1 MVDEKYIIKAL
12 KKIMGEEN
20 VITAPEKLE
29 TYACDGSFVKSLLPL
44 CAARPGDVEEV
55 QAIVRL
61 ANREQ
66 VALFLFSSGTT
77 FQGAH
82 IPTEVGITVDLRRL
96 NRIEL
101 IDTVARNAIIEPG
114 VTFAQLAAEAKKV
127 GLKPMTPVG
136 VPETASVLAT
146 YLEHTP
152 LYLWPRYKTWETLTV
167 KMVMPTGEILGTGQ
181 MALSASDRPYHWA
194 TNFAVIN
201 RLFFGAQGT
210 LGIGVQAAVTL
221 KNINPDRKFLF
232 VALDNIDKLG
242 EMSQALMRQEVN
254 DEFFVVDRQYLACML
269 AKNKA
274 EIKALCKVLPPWTL
288 VIGISGSMKKELTY
302 KELDIQ
308 DVLERFGL
316 KADENLSGVK
326 NIQQRLVKEIDH
338 PAGMLNQRR
347 YMGGCSYIACMAS
360 KTQVKPFY
368 DLTLKAASQNGNSP
382 AELGWMIMP
391 LNFGGSYYFEPN
403 LYYRNNN
410 KKNSAEAKA
419 VFKHISHALIQAGAF
434 FPRPYPMW
442 AEEVYSKMGVYH
454 RKVKMLK
461 ELYDPNNIMNPGK
474 LALR

>member
-12 KKIMGEEN
+12 KEIVGAAN
-20 VITAPEKLE
+20 VVTAPGKLE
-29 TYACDGSFVKSLLPL
+29 TYVNDGSFVKPLKPL

-66 VALFLFSSGTT
+66 VALFPFSSGTT

-96 NRIEL
+96 NRIVL

-114 VTFAQLAAEAKKV
+114 VTFAQLSAEAKKA
-127 GLKPMTPVG
+127 GLKSMTPVG

-146 YLEHTP
+146 YLEQTP

-167 KMVMPTGEILGTGQ
+167 KMVMPSGEILGTGQ

-201 RLFFGAQGT
+201 RLFFSAQGT

-221 KNINPDRKFLF
+221 KNINPDRKFLL

-242 EMSQALMRQEVN
+242 EMSQALMHQEAN
-254 DEFFVVDRQYLACML
+254 DEYFVADRQYLACLL
-269 AKNKA
+269 AKNRE
-274 EIKALCKVLPPWTL
+274 EIKALFKVLPAWIM
-288 VIGISGSMKKELTY
+288 VIGISGNDQKEVAY
-302 KELDIQ
+302 KELDVK
-308 DVLERFGL
+308 DVLDRFGL
-316 KADENLSGVK
+316 KSRENLPGIK
-326 NIQQRLVKEIDH
+326 DIQERLIREIDH
-338 PAGMLNQRR
+338 PKGMINQRR
-347 YMGGCSYIACMAS
+347 YKGACSYIACMAS
-360 KTQVKPFY
+360 RTQVKPFY
-368 DLTLKAASQNGNSP
+368 DLTLKAAGVNGNCP
-382 AELGWMIMP
+382 VEIGWMIMP

-403 LYYRNNN
+403 LYY
-410 KKNSAEAKA
+410 SAKSEKHAGEAKA
-419 VFKHISHALIQAGAF
+419 VFKNMSSALIQAGAF

-454 RKVKMLK
+454 RKVKMVK